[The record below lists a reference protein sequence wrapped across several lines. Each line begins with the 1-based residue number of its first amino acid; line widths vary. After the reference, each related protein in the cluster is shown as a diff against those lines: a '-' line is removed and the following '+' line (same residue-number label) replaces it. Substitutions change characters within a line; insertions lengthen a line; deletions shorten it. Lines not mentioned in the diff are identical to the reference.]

1 MSKRLVLLDGHAI
14 AYRAYFALTAGGD
27 SRWQTSFGEPTA
39 GTYGFACILLRVLE
53 DERPDYLAVAFD
65 VGKTFRNE
73 LHPEYKG
80 TRAKMPDDM
89 RPQLDRMRELV
100 DVFGFPRLER
110 EGFEADDLLG
120 SAAFEAAENGIDVKI
135 ITGDR
140 DLLQLVTDQI
150 TVDLSGGRLNELKAY
165 GPAEV
170 KSYLGVRPD
179 QVVDYKALVGDPSDN
194 YCGVPGIGPKTA
206 VALLERFETLDGVYA
221 NLEEIKGAARKKL
234 EANRESAILSR
245 ELAQIRTDLN
255 VEIDYNAANV
265 TRAPYP
271 AVDKF
276 FRMMEFRTLIPRLKS
291 VAAENQLQ
299 NEDQPLLF
307 GAEPTAANGTGAVKL
322 EHCATETVIVDDDE
336 KLTAL
341 TELLSGADVIALDTE
356 TTGTDAMAAELVGIS
371 FSVKPDSGYYVP
383 VGHNGGRQL
392 PIEHVREALNPIL
405 ADRKIRK
412 TGHNIKYDLIV
423 LTNFGFTVQGEI
435 FDTMIAGWVLDP
447 ASNALGL
454 KSMARVILDSEMTTI
469 DTLIGKGKN
478 QISMADVPIEAAAP
492 YAAADAD
499 NTLRLE
505 EPLRNALEARSAMPL
520 YRSLEMPLIPVLI
533 EMERRGIRVD
543 VEALNDLSRV
553 FGARLIEIEKAIYD
567 SVGYPFNINSTQQLS
582 VALFQEL
589 KLDPPP
595 NAKKTT
601 AGLYSTAADVLEE
614 MSGMHPVIDL
624 ILENR
629 EIAKLKSTYV
639 DALPLAVHPLTGR
652 VHTSF
657 NQAGTVT
664 GRLASSSPNL
674 QNIPTRT
681 ELGRKVRAAFIPE
694 EGWTLL
700 SVDYSQIE
708 LRIIAHLSQDE
719 NMLSAFRAG
728 QDIHSA
734 TAAAIYGVSSLSEV
748 TKEMRRHAKAI
759 NFGLIYGMS
768 SFGLSRST
776 SLSRQDAGEFVKIYF
791 RRFPRIQTYL
801 DALKNQA
808 GEQGFVETMMGRRRY
823 FPNLRT
829 QMNRNLRAREEREA
843 INAPIQGSAADIMKK
858 AMIAL
863 HGHLNESK
871 LHARLLLQ
879 VHDELMLEC
888 PLDELTDTRRL
899 VQETMESAVEL
910 SIPLTTEA
918 RSGANW
924 GELEAID
931 A

>member
-1 MSKRLVLLDGHAI
+1 M
-14 AYRAYFALTAGGD
+14 
-27 SRWQTSFGEPTA
+27 
-39 GTYGFACILLRVLE
+39 
-53 DERPDYLAVAFD
+53 
-65 VGKTFRNE
+65 
-73 LHPEYKG
+73 
-80 TRAKMPDDM
+80 
-89 RPQLDRMRELV
+89 
-100 DVFGFPRLER
+100 
-110 EGFEADDLLG
+110 
-120 SAAFEAAENGIDVKI
+120 
-135 ITGDR
+135 
-140 DLLQLVTDQI
+140 
-150 TVDLSGGRLNELKAY
+150 
-165 GPAEV
+165 
-170 KSYLGVRPD
+170 
-179 QVVDYKALVGDPSDN
+179 
-194 YCGVPGIGPKTA
+194 
-206 VALLERFETLDGVYA
+206 
-221 NLEEIKGAARKKL
+221 
-234 EANRESAILSR
+234 
-245 ELAQIRTDLN
+245 
-255 VEIDYNAANV
+255 
-265 TRAPYP
+265 
-271 AVDKF
+271 
-276 FRMMEFRTLIPRLKS
+276 
-291 VAAENQLQ
+291 
-299 NEDQPLLF
+299 
-307 GAEPTAANGTGAVKL
+307 
-322 EHCATETVIVDDDE
+322 
-336 KLTAL
+336 
-341 TELLSGADVIALDTE
+341 
-356 TTGTDAMAAELVGIS
+356 
-371 FSVKPDSGYYVP
+371 
-383 VGHNGGRQL
+383 
-392 PIEHVREALNPIL
+392 
-405 ADRKIRK
+405 
-412 TGHNIKYDLIV
+412 
-423 LTNFGFTVQGEI
+423 
-435 FDTMIAGWVLDP
+435 
-447 ASNALGL
+447 
-454 KSMARVILDSEMTTI
+454 
-469 DTLIGKGKN
+469 
-478 QISMADVPIEAAAP
+478 
-492 YAAADAD
+492 
-499 NTLRLE
+499 
-505 EPLRNALEARSAMPL
+505 EARNAMPL

-543 VEALNDLSRV
+543 VEALHDLSRV

-614 MSGMHPVIDL
+614 MSGMHPAIDL

-629 EIAKLKSTYV
+629 EISKLKSTYV

-694 EGWTLL
+694 DGWTLL

-734 TAAAIYGVSSLSEV
+734 TAAAIYGVSSLGEV

-863 HGHLNESK
+863 HARLNESK
-871 LHARLLLQ
+871 LRARLLLQ

-888 PLDELTDTRRL
+888 PLDELDATRRL

>member
-1 MSKRLVLLDGHAI
+1 
-14 AYRAYFALTAGGD
+14 
-27 SRWQTSFGEPTA
+27 
-39 GTYGFACILLRVLE
+39 
-53 DERPDYLAVAFD
+53 
-65 VGKTFRNE
+65 
-73 LHPEYKG
+73 
-80 TRAKMPDDM
+80 
-89 RPQLDRMRELV
+89 
-100 DVFGFPRLER
+100 
-110 EGFEADDLLG
+110 
-120 SAAFEAAENGIDVKI
+120 
-135 ITGDR
+135 
-140 DLLQLVTDQI
+140 
-150 TVDLSGGRLNELKAY
+150 
-165 GPAEV
+165 
-170 KSYLGVRPD
+170 
-179 QVVDYKALVGDPSDN
+179 
-194 YCGVPGIGPKTA
+194 
-206 VALLERFETLDGVYA
+206 
-221 NLEEIKGAARKKL
+221 
-234 EANRESAILSR
+234 
-245 ELAQIRTDLN
+245 
-255 VEIDYNAANV
+255 
-265 TRAPYP
+265 
-271 AVDKF
+271 
-276 FRMMEFRTLIPRLKS
+276 
-291 VAAENQLQ
+291 
-299 NEDQPLLF
+299 
-307 GAEPTAANGTGAVKL
+307 
-322 EHCATETVIVDDDE
+322 
-336 KLTAL
+336 
-341 TELLSGADVIALDTE
+341 
-356 TTGTDAMAAELVGIS
+356 MAAELVGIS

-392 PIEHVREALNPIL
+392 PLERVREALNPIL
-405 ADRKIRK
+405 ADPKIRK

-478 QISMADVPIEAAAP
+478 QISMAEVPIEAAAA

-499 NTLRLE
+499 HTLRLE
-505 EPLRNALEARSAMPL
+505 EPLRNALEARNAMPL

-543 VEALNDLSRV
+543 VEALHDLSRV

-639 DALPLAVHPLTGR
+639 DALPLAVHPQTGR

-734 TAAAIYGVSSLSEV
+734 TAAAIYGVSSLGEV

-863 HGHLNESK
+863 HARLNESK
-871 LHARLLLQ
+871 LRARLLLQ

-888 PLDELTDTRRL
+888 PSDELDDTRRL
-899 VQETMESAVEL
+899 VQETMENAVEL